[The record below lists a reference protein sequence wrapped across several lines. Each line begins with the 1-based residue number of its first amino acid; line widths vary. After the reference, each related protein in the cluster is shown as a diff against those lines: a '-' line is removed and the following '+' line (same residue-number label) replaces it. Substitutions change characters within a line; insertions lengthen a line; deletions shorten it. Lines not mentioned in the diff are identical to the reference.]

1 MVIVSIIGLIHVCWD
16 ESSLS
21 IVGTTVDDNAYDD
34 KEGIDALLLT
44 RRGKV
49 TLMVVT
55 MNLMLISQLM
65 VVVLML
71 TLMLMQRS
79 R

>member
-1 MVIVSIIGLIHVCWD
+1 MMIVSIIGLIHVCWD

-55 MNLMLISQLM
+55 MNLMLISQL
-65 VVVLML
+65 LL

>member
-1 MVIVSIIGLIHVCWD
+1 M
-16 ESSLS
+16 
-21 IVGTTVDDNAYDD
+21 GTTVDDNAYDD

-55 MNLMLISQLM
+55 MNLMLISQL
-65 VVVLML
+65 LL

>member
-1 MVIVSIIGLIHVCWD
+1 MMIVSIIGLIHVCWD

-21 IVGTTVDDNAYDD
+21 IVGTTVDDNVN
-34 KEGIDALLLT
+34 DALLLA

-65 VVVLML
+65 VVVLLL

>member
-1 MVIVSIIGLIHVCWD
+1 M
-16 ESSLS
+16 
-21 IVGTTVDDNAYDD
+21 GTTVDDNAYD
-34 KEGIDALLLT
+34 ALLLA

-55 MNLMLISQLM
+55 MNLMLISQL
-65 VVVLML
+65 LL